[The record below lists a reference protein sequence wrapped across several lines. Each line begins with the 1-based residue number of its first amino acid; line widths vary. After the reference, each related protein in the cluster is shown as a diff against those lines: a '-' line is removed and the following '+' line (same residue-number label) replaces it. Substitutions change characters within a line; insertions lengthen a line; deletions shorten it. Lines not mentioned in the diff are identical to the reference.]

1 MNINQIKFSLHFLDS
16 LKGRK
21 LPVNL
26 SLSILENANKLATA
40 YQEYNKKAS
49 DIINEYAKKDADGNV
64 SVEEEGGN
72 KSIELDEKRKE
83 EGAKKLQEIQNINI
97 KFSKISMDDLHIV
110 DSDQRYDAFT
120 PQDIINFGFM
130 LDQ

>member
-1 MNINQIKFSLHFLDS
+1 MNINQIKFALQFLDS

-26 SLSILENANKLATA
+26 SLSILENANKLVTA

-97 KFSKISMDDLHIV
+97 KFSKISMNDLRIV
-110 DSDQRYDAFT
+110 DSDQRYDTFT

>member
-16 LKGRK
+16 IKGRK

-64 SVEEEGGN
+64 SVEEEGDN

-83 EGAKKLQEIQNINI
+83 EGAKKLLEIQNINI
-97 KFSKISMDDLHIV
+97 KFSKISMDDLRIV

>member
-16 LKGRK
+16 IKGRK

-64 SVEEEGGN
+64 SVEEEGDN

-83 EGAKKLQEIQNINI
+83 EGAKKLLEIQNINI
-97 KFSKISMDDLHIV
+97 KFSKISIDDLRIV

>member
-1 MNINQIKFSLHFLDS
+1 MNINQIKFALQFLDS

-26 SLSILENANKLATA
+26 SLSILENANKLVTA

-64 SVEEEGGN
+64 SVEEEGDN

-97 KFSKISMDDLHIV
+97 KFSKISMDDLRIV
-110 DSDQRYDAFT
+110 DSDQRYDTFT

>member
-1 MNINQIKFSLHFLDS
+1 MNINQIKFALQFLDS

-26 SLSILENANKLATA
+26 SLSILENENKLVTA

-97 KFSKISMDDLHIV
+97 KFSKISMDDLRIV

>member
-1 MNINQIKFSLHFLDS
+1 MNINQIKFALQFLDS

-26 SLSILENANKLATA
+26 SLSILANANKLVTA
-40 YQEYNKKAS
+40 YQEYNKKAA

-97 KFSKISMDDLHIV
+97 KFSKISMDDLRIV

>member
-16 LKGRK
+16 IKGRK

-64 SVEEEGGN
+64 SVEEEGDN

-83 EGAKKLQEIQNINI
+83 EGAKKLLEIQNINI
-97 KFSKISMDDLHIV
+97 KFSKISIDDLRIV
-110 DSDQRYDAFT
+110 DSDQRYDTFT